1 MSEEDLKAIGRFR
14 WQRPPSPYESFIEKE
29 NIPIIRGLGVYDVR
43 DLALGPWQRMGGM
56 GAYLELDGL
65 QNRNA
70 LYVVEIPPRGALN
83 AEKHMYEEVCCVV
96 EGRGSTEV
104 WRDGEPEKKQL
115 FEWQKGSLFSP
126 PLNSW
131 HRLVNATSSPA
142 RLVVGTNAPPIMAMF
157 KSRKFIFDNP
167 FQFDD
172 RYPKDDDYFRPAE
185 ELSIRPENGR
195 HINLGN
201 LIPDTLNCEL
211 PLENHRGAG
220 HRNFAWRL
228 SGNCFIGFVAQYPP
242 GRYSKAH
249 FHPGGPALV
258 CLRGKG
264 YLITWPREVGVRPW
278 ESGNGHLVK
287 RQDYGECG
295 IVSAAPGNGDWYHAH
310 FGISKEPLRVMAFL
324 GGYPRNLVGAPGDQ
338 TSFNLDQ
345 KKGGNSIEY
354 RDEDPQIRKDYREA
368 LEKNG
373 GEFQMPETVYL

>member
-14 WQRPPSPYESFIEKE
+14 WQRPPSPYESFIEAE

-43 DLALGPWQRMGGM
+43 ELGLGPWQRMGGM

-83 AEKHMYEEVCCVV
+83 AEKHMYEEVCYVV

-172 RYPKDDDYFRPAE
+172 RYPNDDDYFRPAE

-249 FHPGGPALV
+249 FHPGGTSVGLFARQGVPDHLAQ
-258 CLRGKG
+258 RGG
-264 YLITWPREVGVRPW
+264 CPPLG
-278 ESGNGHLVK
+278 K
-287 RQDYGECG
+287 RQRSFGQAAGLRRVWHCQRG
-295 IVSAAPGNGDWYHAH
+295 ARQRRLVSRSFRYLQGAVAGHGLSWRLS
-310 FGISKEPLRVMAFL
+310 SKSRRRSGGSDLVQSRPEKGRQLDRVSRRRSAN
-324 GGYPRNLVGAPGDQ
+324 P
-338 TSFNLDQ
+338 
-345 KKGGNSIEY
+345 
-354 RDEDPQIRKDYREA
+354 
-368 LEKNG
+368 
-373 GEFQMPETVYL
+373 